1 MKGIMEKILDQIMKH
16 GLLVT
21 LLSLL
26 TYVYWTQ
33 NNRLHTKIEQC
44 NQSIIELYKEQNE
57 RLLDTLEKNTIAFEN
72 LSTLLSKQ

>member
-1 MKGIMEKILDQIMKH
+1 MSELLKKLLDQIMKH

-21 LLSLL
+21 LLCLL

-44 NQSIIELYKEQNE
+44 NQSIIDIYKEQND
-57 RLLDTLEKNTIAFEN
+57 LLIKTVDKNTTVLEN
-72 LSTLLSKQ
+72 LSVLLNNQ